1 MDNVLKRRSVRT
13 FDLSKKIDYNTLRLL
28 CEAAEEAP
36 SARNQKSRSY
46 IIIDDEN
53 IIKELAKAS
62 TGAKVLTNC
71 NTCIAIIGNDSN
83 NLVTPHMQNQDLA
96 CATENILIAATSLNI
111 GSCYIGIYPLEDRV
125 KHCNRVLNVSDGYFT
140 FSIIGL
146 GYPLEDNVFYQKN
159 KLSEDMLH
167 YNRW

>member
-1 MDNVLKRRSVRT
+1 MENVLKRRSVRN
-13 FDLSKKIDYNTLRLL
+13 FDLSKKIDYNTLKLL

-53 IIKELAKAS
+53 IIKELSYAS
-62 TGAKVLTNC
+62 NGAKVLANC
-71 NTCIAIIGNDSN
+71 NTCIAVIGNNSN
-83 NLVTPHMQNQDLA
+83 NLITPHMQNQDLA

-111 GSCYIGIYPLEDRV
+111 GSCYIGIYPLEDRIN
-125 KHCNRVLNVSDGYFT
+125 HCNKVLNIGSNNFI
-140 FSIIGL
+140 FSIIAL
-146 GYPLEDNVFYQKN
+146 GYPLEDNVFYKKN
-159 KLSEDMLH
+159 KLSEDLIH

>member
-1 MDNVLKRRSVRT
+1 MDNVIKRRSVRK
-13 FDLSKKIDYNTLRLL
+13 FDLSKKIDYQTLKLL

-46 IIIDDEN
+46 IIVDDES
-53 IIKELAKAS
+53 IIKELANAS
-62 TGAKVLTNC
+62 LGARVLSSC
-71 NTCIAIIGNDSN
+71 NTCIVVVGNSSN
-83 NLVTPHMQNQDLA
+83 NLATPHMQNQDLA

-111 GSCYIGIYPLEDRV
+111 GSCYIGIYPLDDRMN
-125 KHCNRVLNVSDGYFT
+125 HCNKLLNIGDGNFT
-140 FSIIGL
+140 FSIIAL
-146 GYPLEDNVFYQKN
+146 GYPLDDNIFYQKN